1 MTTATLRN
9 VGNSV
14 AVVIPKQW
22 LSVLGLAAGEQ
33 VEMKLEGDRLT
44 MQAKPKAARKKYK
57 LADLLAKCD
66 PDAPMPQE
74 VKDWENMPA
83 VGNEVW

>member
-1 MTTATLRN
+1 MTTATLRA

-22 LSVLGLAAGEQ
+22 LSVLGLEAGAK
-33 VEMKLEGDRLT
+33 VDMKLEGDQLT
-44 MQAKPKAARKKYK
+44 LQAKSKAARKKYK
-57 LADLLAKCD
+57 LSDLLAKCD

-74 VKDWENMPA
+74 IKDWENMPA